1 MLELQQ
7 QDIPKL
13 KSERT
18 VSNNTGQEDGANNG
32 NSYDLVFPALPDSKT
47 LGPKNTGMNGQCASS
62 NAPSKGWSK
71 VRLPIVNQVINFL
84 YFIINYKLICILIK
98 TLIYCIYVTIFQ
110 FLSIYVICMSFYNS
124 ISTFLH
130 DDLKH

>member
-18 VSNNTGQEDGANNG
+18 VSNNTVQENGGNVG

-47 LGPKNTGMNGQCASS
+47 LGPKSLGINGQCVTA
-62 NAPSKGWSK
+62 NVAPKGWSK
-71 VRLPIVNQVINFL
+71 VRVSTVNQVIHYISFDL
-84 YFIINYKLICILIK
+84 YLHMLVISIL
-98 TLIYCIYVTIFQ
+98 
-110 FLSIYVICMSFYNS
+110 
-124 ISTFLH
+124 
-130 DDLKH
+130 

>member
-18 VSNNTGQEDGANNG
+18 VSSSTVQENGCSNG

-47 LGPKNTGMNGQCASS
+47 VGAKNLGINGQCVAP

-71 VRLPIVNQVINFL
+71 VRVSTVNQVIH
-84 YFIINYKLICILIK
+84 YII
-98 TLIYCIYVTIFQ
+98 F
-110 FLSIYVICMSFYNS
+110 
-124 ISTFLH
+124 
-130 DDLKH
+130 

>member
-18 VSNNTGQEDGANNG
+18 VSNNTGQEDGGNNG

-47 LGPKNTGMNGQCASS
+47 LGPKNIGINGQCASS
-62 NAPSKGWSK
+62 NAPPKGWSK
-71 VRLPIVNQVINFL
+71 VRVSTVNQVIHF
-84 YFIINYKLICILIK
+84 
-98 TLIYCIYVTIFQ
+98 
-110 FLSIYVICMSFYNS
+110 
-124 ISTFLH
+124 TFHNKMMLH
-130 DDLKH
+130 R